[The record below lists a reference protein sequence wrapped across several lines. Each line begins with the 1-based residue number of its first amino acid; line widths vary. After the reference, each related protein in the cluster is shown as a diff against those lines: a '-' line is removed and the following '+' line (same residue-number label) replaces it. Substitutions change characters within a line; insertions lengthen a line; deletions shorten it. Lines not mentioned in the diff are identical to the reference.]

1 MNEQQNEKNNLSIPA
16 AIVLA
21 GLLVALGIFMSGRS
35 SNPNTPAANNSQAQ
49 SLSVSIKPVS
59 ASEHILGDPN
69 APITIVEFSDTE
81 CPYCKVFQTTME
93 TIMTTYGKNGTVA
106 WVYRD
111 FPLDIHPLSE
121 KESEALECAT
131 ELGGNT
137 AFWKY
142 ESEIY
147 ATTTS
152 NNTLDPAKLPIIAK
166 DAGVNVAAF
175 NTCLASGKY
184 AATVQAGIT
193 EAESAGAQGTPF
205 SIMVLKTPLSPATEN
220 TINAYIANNGL
231 AQNVMISSDNKA
243 VVLNGALPIQI
254 VTYLI
259 DAVVK

>member
-1 MNEQQNEKNNLSIPA
+1 MNDDQKQNEKSN
-16 AIVLA
+16 
-21 GLLVALGIFMSGRS
+21 LGIPGAIIIVGVLIAGAILLSHKS
-35 SNPNTPAANNSQAQ
+35 SAPTAVNTAQAPQ
-49 SLSVSIKPVS
+49 PSISIQPVS
-59 ASEHILGDPN
+59 PTEHILGDPN
-69 APITIVEFSDTE
+69 APVVIVEFSDTE
-81 CPYCKVFQTTME
+81 CPYCKMFQTTME

-121 KESEALECAT
+121 KESESLECAT

-205 SIMVLKTPLSPATEN
+205 SIMVLKTPLTPTIEN
-220 TINAYIANNGL
+220 TLNTYIATNGL
-231 AQNVMISSDNKA
+231 GQNVMISSDNKDI
-243 VVLNGALPIQI
+243 VLDGALPLQI

-259 DAVVK
+259 DTVTK